1 MVKYT
6 YVLFNLSLFIKY
18 NCIPKGLNSN
28 YKIQYKYYTMES
40 MIHQKRQQKIKINNS
55 SCITQEQKVCGEV
68 GSTFLSDQEYLAKQT
83 KNCTSLSDDN
93 IIAI

>member
-1 MVKYT
+1 M
-6 YVLFNLSLFIKY
+6 
-18 NCIPKGLNSN
+18 
-28 YKIQYKYYTMES
+28 IQ
-40 MIHQKRQQKIKINNS
+40 QKRQQKIKINNS

-68 GSTFLSDQEYLAKQT
+68 GSTFLSDQEFLAKQT

>member
-1 MVKYT
+1 M
-6 YVLFNLSLFIKY
+6 
-18 NCIPKGLNSN
+18 
-28 YKIQYKYYTMES
+28 IQ
-40 MIHQKRQQKIKINNS
+40 QKRQQQLKINNS

-68 GSTFLSDQEYLAKQT
+68 GSTFLSVCDQEFLAKQT

>member
-1 MVKYT
+1 M
-6 YVLFNLSLFIKY
+6 
-18 NCIPKGLNSN
+18 
-28 YKIQYKYYTMES
+28 IQ
-40 MIHQKRQQKIKINNS
+40 QKRQQQIKINNS

-68 GSTFLSDQEYLAKQT
+68 ESTFHSDQDFLAKQT